1 MQQRAA
7 GEALPRNFAR
17 RDRLATEPPL
27 PPNNSFV
34 FNRGQAIFPDGFSR
48 AMFVDSCAVQF
59 IRVKATR
66 SRD

>member
-1 MQQRAA
+1 MQQREA

-17 RDRLATEPPL
+17 RDRLATEPPSS
-27 PPNNSFV
+27 PNNSFA